1 MVLLHDAHS
10 ICVVCPHTFRGASY
24 LHAFHSPLVD
34 IVPSKAKANG
44 LRNVTNGGFD
54 WARDRLVL
62 IGTKLGNRA
71 KNSVLRMRFLAF

>member
-10 ICVVCPHTFRGASY
+10 TFVLCPHTFRSASC
-24 LHAFHSPLVD
+24 LHAFHLPLVD
-34 IVPSKAKANG
+34 IAASKAKANG
-44 LRNVTNGGFD
+44 LRNVTDDGFD